1 VTEREGS
8 ASGGEVV
15 GSLTAPCRTL
25 LTALVAFVAVGTT
38 IMEHGP
44 WSFFEQGALRSIQRC
59 SGKLIRPL
67 AVPSTPWGP
76 VEHH

>member
-1 VTEREGS
+1 MTEREGS

-38 IMEHGP
+38 IMDHGR
-44 WSFFEQGALRSIQRC
+44 FFEQGALRSIQRC